1 MKDEIVRI
9 KEEGLLVP
17 TEPQDGAIE
26 GQEGLV
32 WEKGKV
38 DVGRV
43 QRFWWTAPPEGHLGG
58 NDGEFSAFF
67 CPHKLSHQLSLG
79 TVYWVTTVLTRET
92 RSCVVYKPA
101 DRGVLW
107 NVGCP
112 KQDQPSREQT
122 IKL

>member
-1 MKDEIVRI
+1 MVKDEIARI

-43 QRFWWTAPPEGHLGG
+43 QRFWWTAPPEGHPGG

-67 CPHKLSHQLSLG
+67 FIPISYHISYHWEQFIGQQL
-79 TVYWVTTVLTRET
+79 
-92 RSCVVYKPA
+92 C
-101 DRGVLW
+101 
-107 NVGCP
+107 
-112 KQDQPSREQT
+112 
-122 IKL
+122 